1 MCMRCRLAVYS
12 PGKEILR
19 LLISLVNVLS
29 LLWSYNFY
37 GVDKREYGYYRNK
50 SPYSKRAC
58 SAQRKY
64 IAQRTVIKRHNQ
76 RILQRKYGYKCVYK
90 IYISQDLYA
99 QMIRFAR
106 FYKIYCRRNDFIHC
120 ISSYHNCVYFGIIN
134 VFLLQYHHCNR
145 RDQRKVDCKQKYT
158 LYEKQFFSTVFYLPV
173 VISRL
178 IEFWFG

>member
-1 MCMRCRLAVYS
+1 MQRQLKRKEPKTQTCEKYNRKLFFIQSIFLLAIDLALIAPITMMVLQQKNVNYS
-12 PGKEILR
+12 EIHA
-19 LLISLVNVLS
+19 IMN
-29 LLWSYNFY
+29 
-37 GVDKREYGYYRNK
+37 KREYGYYRNK

-120 ISSYHNCVYFGIIN
+120 IGS
-134 VFLLQYHHCNR
+134 R
-145 RDQRKVDCKQKYT
+145 
-158 LYEKQFFSTVFYLPV
+158 TVH
-173 VISRL
+173 R
-178 IEFWFG
+178 